1 MPTPTPLPSQVLLQ
15 VPFTTQAPLNNWA
28 QHQESCEAATLT
40 MLVSYWQHSSAVVI
54 DPHAAD
60 ASINQIDKWKSQ
72 PDLNV
77 TMMGELAEQHFG
89 YAYRIVPNE
98 PKVIAEQLSAGR
110 PLIAEVRT
118 HALGNP
124 RYPGYSTHYEQNGY
138 SVPHFIL
145 IIGYDS
151 TGVWLNDPGISW
163 GRGYHISYA
172 QLAHAIDSLDQHHPA
187 LNQGQVLL
195 LLGGP
200 HEEGVEDKAR
210 VVLPVAERAQPADQE
225 QQLAQRG
232 LLLHRGEPLGRL
244 QHGHARG
251 VAGVVA
257 DQRRPVGPDDL
268 GLRDDVQR
276 TARVQHQVDVRER
289 LQPGAEPRL
298 GPPDALGHGP
308 DPSAGAAEDGDDPVR
323 LAQLLRP
330 QHDPVIPVEL
340 HQLILPYSR
349 DIPPQ
354 DASGRAVPPALTA

>member
-1 MPTPTPLPSQVLLQ
+1 VVAVIAALLLGSGSGVVARHYLNQRAAVAPLAGVTKVHAQPLPVEVGPGTMPTPTPLPTQVLLQ

-77 TMMGELAEQHFG
+77 TMMGQLAEQHFG
-89 YAYRIVPNE
+89 YAYRVVPND

-151 TGVWLNDPGISW
+151 AGVWLNDPGISW
-163 GRGYHISYA
+163 GRGYHIGYA

-195 LLGGP
+195 LLAP
-200 HEEGVEDKAR
+200 EK
-210 VVLPVAERAQPADQE
+210 
-225 QQLAQRG
+225 
-232 LLLHRGEPLGRL
+232 
-244 QHGHARG
+244 
-251 VAGVVA
+251 
-257 DQRRPVGPDDL
+257 
-268 GLRDDVQR
+268 
-276 TARVQHQVDVRER
+276 
-289 LQPGAEPRL
+289 
-298 GPPDALGHGP
+298 
-308 DPSAGAAEDGDDPVR
+308 PVR
-323 LAQLLRP
+323 LRP
-330 QHDPVIPVEL
+330 GNI
-340 HQLILPYSR
+340 
-349 DIPPQ
+349 
-354 DASGRAVPPALTA
+354 

>member
-1 MPTPTPLPSQVLLQ
+1 MIAVIAALVLGSGSGVVARHYLNQRTAAAPLAGVTTVHAQPLPVEVGSGTMPTPTPLPSQVLLQ

-89 YAYRIVPNE
+89 YAYRIVPND

-195 LLGGP
+195 LLAP
-200 HEEGVEDKAR
+200 EK
-210 VVLPVAERAQPADQE
+210 PVK
-225 QQLAQRG
+225 
-232 LLLHRGEPLGRL
+232 
-244 QHGHARG
+244 
-251 VAGVVA
+251 V
-257 DQRRPVGPDDL
+257 RPGN
-268 GLRDDVQR
+268 
-276 TARVQHQVDVRER
+276 
-289 LQPGAEPRL
+289 
-298 GPPDALGHGP
+298 
-308 DPSAGAAEDGDDPVR
+308 
-323 LAQLLRP
+323 
-330 QHDPVIPVEL
+330 I
-340 HQLILPYSR
+340 
-349 DIPPQ
+349 
-354 DASGRAVPPALTA
+354 

>member
-1 MPTPTPLPSQVLLQ
+1 MGVLVRRGAVPRPRPVRWGGVVIAVMAALILGSGSGVVARHYLNQRAPAAPLPGVTAVHAQPLPVEVGPGTMPTPTPLPSQVLLQ

-89 YAYRIVPNE
+89 FASRIVPND

-195 LLGGP
+195 LLAP
-200 HEEGVEDKAR
+200 EK
-210 VVLPVAERAQPADQE
+210 PVK
-225 QQLAQRG
+225 
-232 LLLHRGEPLGRL
+232 
-244 QHGHARG
+244 
-251 VAGVVA
+251 V
-257 DQRRPVGPDDL
+257 RPGN
-268 GLRDDVQR
+268 
-276 TARVQHQVDVRER
+276 
-289 LQPGAEPRL
+289 
-298 GPPDALGHGP
+298 
-308 DPSAGAAEDGDDPVR
+308 
-323 LAQLLRP
+323 
-330 QHDPVIPVEL
+330 I
-340 HQLILPYSR
+340 
-349 DIPPQ
+349 
-354 DASGRAVPPALTA
+354 

>member
-1 MPTPTPLPSQVLLQ
+1 VIAVIAALLLGSGSGVVARHYLNQRAAAAPLAGVTKVHAQPLPVEVGAGTMPTPTPLPPQVLLQ

-54 DPHAAD
+54 DPRAAD

-77 TMMGELAEQHFG
+77 TMMGQLAEQHFG
-89 YAYRIVPNE
+89 YAYRIVPND

-118 HALGNP
+118 HALGNS

-172 QLAHAIDSLDQHHPA
+172 QLAHAIDSLDQHHPS

-195 LLGGP
+195 LLAP
-200 HEEGVEDKAR
+200 EK
-210 VVLPVAERAQPADQE
+210 PVK
-225 QQLAQRG
+225 
-232 LLLHRGEPLGRL
+232 
-244 QHGHARG
+244 
-251 VAGVVA
+251 V
-257 DQRRPVGPDDL
+257 RPGN
-268 GLRDDVQR
+268 
-276 TARVQHQVDVRER
+276 
-289 LQPGAEPRL
+289 
-298 GPPDALGHGP
+298 
-308 DPSAGAAEDGDDPVR
+308 
-323 LAQLLRP
+323 
-330 QHDPVIPVEL
+330 I
-340 HQLILPYSR
+340 
-349 DIPPQ
+349 
-354 DASGRAVPPALTA
+354 

>member
-1 MPTPTPLPSQVLLQ
+1 VGVVARRGLIRPSPRLHWLGIGIAVSIAMVFGSLSGIAARHYLNQRPPAAPLPGVTAVHAQPLPVEVGPGTMPTPTPLPSQVLLQ

-89 YAYRIVPNE
+89 YAYRLVPND
-98 PKVIAEQLSAGR
+98 PNVIAEQLSAGR

-124 RYPGYSTHYEQNGY
+124 HYPGYSTHYEQNGY

-145 IIGYDS
+145 VIGYDS
-151 TGVWLNDPGISW
+151 AGVWLNDPGISL

-195 LLGGP
+195 LLAP
-200 HEEGVEDKAR
+200 EK
-210 VVLPVAERAQPADQE
+210 
-225 QQLAQRG
+225 
-232 LLLHRGEPLGRL
+232 
-244 QHGHARG
+244 
-251 VAGVVA
+251 
-257 DQRRPVGPDDL
+257 
-268 GLRDDVQR
+268 
-276 TARVQHQVDVRER
+276 
-289 LQPGAEPRL
+289 
-298 GPPDALGHGP
+298 
-308 DPSAGAAEDGDDPVR
+308 PVR
-323 LAQLLRP
+323 VRP
-330 QHDPVIPVEL
+330 GNI
-340 HQLILPYSR
+340 
-349 DIPPQ
+349 
-354 DASGRAVPPALTA
+354 

>member
-1 MPTPTPLPSQVLLQ
+1 MGVLVRRGGVRPPRPIRWGGVVIAVIAALVLGSGSGVVARHYLNQRTAAAPLAGVTTVHAQPLPVEVGPGTMPTPTPLPSQVLLQ

-195 LLGGP
+195 LLAP
-200 HEEGVEDKAR
+200 EK
-210 VVLPVAERAQPADQE
+210 PVK
-225 QQLAQRG
+225 
-232 LLLHRGEPLGRL
+232 
-244 QHGHARG
+244 
-251 VAGVVA
+251 V
-257 DQRRPVGPDDL
+257 RPGN
-268 GLRDDVQR
+268 
-276 TARVQHQVDVRER
+276 
-289 LQPGAEPRL
+289 
-298 GPPDALGHGP
+298 
-308 DPSAGAAEDGDDPVR
+308 
-323 LAQLLRP
+323 
-330 QHDPVIPVEL
+330 I
-340 HQLILPYSR
+340 
-349 DIPPQ
+349 
-354 DASGRAVPPALTA
+354 

>member
-1 MPTPTPLPSQVLLQ
+1 MGVLVRRGAVPRPRPVRWGGVVIAVMAALILGSGSGVVARHYLNQRAPAAPLPGVTAVHAQSLPVEVGPGTMPTPTPLPSQVLLQ

-89 YAYRIVPNE
+89 FAYRIVPND

-145 IIGYDS
+145 IVGYDS

-195 LLGGP
+195 LLAP
-200 HEEGVEDKAR
+200 EK
-210 VVLPVAERAQPADQE
+210 
-225 QQLAQRG
+225 
-232 LLLHRGEPLGRL
+232 
-244 QHGHARG
+244 
-251 VAGVVA
+251 
-257 DQRRPVGPDDL
+257 
-268 GLRDDVQR
+268 
-276 TARVQHQVDVRER
+276 
-289 LQPGAEPRL
+289 
-298 GPPDALGHGP
+298 
-308 DPSAGAAEDGDDPVR
+308 PVR
-323 LAQLLRP
+323 VRP
-330 QHDPVIPVEL
+330 GNI
-340 HQLILPYSR
+340 
-349 DIPPQ
+349 
-354 DASGRAVPPALTA
+354 